1 MRKRINAILLGVFAI
16 SAVTACKK
24 EPDSPPINS
33 ITDSE
38 IITIDSLKAWQRSVN
53 DAILITDTI
62 SVYGIVTMDEGNG
75 NIYKNIY
82 FQDHTGAINVRFTSG
97 TDLVQGDSIRIAL
110 NGVTLN
116 NFNGVYQLDNVEEE
130 TNVVVQS
137 SGNDLEPLTL
147 TIDQVQTAYT
157 AFLTDDE
164 IVEFKYQSMLMRF
177 ADVQFKTSELLNTY
191 ADPVNQSSE
200 NRLFEDFDGYT
211 SFIRTSGFAAFAGDS
226 LPKGAGSMV
235 CIISEYNE
243 EIQYILRSPEEA
255 DMHGPRGPGELLV
268 KDFNDEDIN
277 SGGWLVQQVIGTDA
291 WEIGDLGSWE
301 DRPYAVISNYDD
313 GNSACE
319 SWLISPSLDLSG
331 STDASLSFDNAYN
344 YSGDPLELLISTDY
358 AGTGDP
364 NAATWVPLTAT
375 WSTGGFAFVNSGS
388 IDLAAYLTSN
398 VRIAFKYV
406 GTESSGRTWEIDNII
421 ING

>member
-1 MRKRINAILLGVFAI
+1 MKRRINAILLGIFAI

-24 EPDSPPINS
+24 EPDSPPVNS
-33 ITDSE
+33 ITDGQ
-38 IITIDSLKAWQRSVN
+38 IITIDSLKAWQRSVG
-53 DAILITDTI
+53 DAILIEDTI

-82 FQDHTGAINVRFTSG
+82 FQDHTGAINVRFTGG
-97 TDLVQGDSIRIAL
+97 TDLIQGDSIRIAL
-110 NGVTLN
+110 NGVILN
-116 NFNGVYQLDNVEEE
+116 NFNGVYQLDGVEEE

-137 SGNDLEPLTL
+137 SGHDLLPLT
-147 TIDQVQTAYT
+147 TSINEVQAEYN
-157 AFLTDDE
+157 AFLMDDA
-164 IVEFKYQSMLMRF
+164 IVEFKYQSMLIRF
-177 ADVQFKTSELLNTY
+177 TNVQFKTSELFSTY
-191 ADPVNQSSE
+191 ADAVNQSSE
-200 NRLFEDFDGYT
+200 NRLFEDFEGYT
-211 SFIRTSGFAAFAGDS
+211 SFIRTSGFADFAADS
-226 LPKGAGSMV
+226 LPKGAGTMI
-235 CIISEYNE
+235 CIVSEYNE

-255 DMHGPRGPGELLV
+255 DMNGARGPGELLV
-268 KDFNDEDIN
+268 KDFNDEDVN

-301 DRPYAVISNYDD
+301 DRPYAVITNFDD

-344 YSGDPLELLISTDY
+344 YGGDALELLISTDY

-364 NAATWVPLTAT
+364 NSATWAPLSAI

-388 IDLAAYLTSN
+388 IDLAAYLTNN
-398 VRIAFKYV
+398 VRIAFKYT
-406 GTESSGRTWEIDNII
+406 GTDDSGRTWEIDNII

>member
-1 MRKRINAILLGVFAI
+1 MRKRINAILLGIFAI

-24 EPDSPPINS
+24 EPDSPPVNV
-33 ITDSE
+33 ITASDV
-38 IITIDSLKAWQRSVN
+38 ITIDSLKAWQRSVN

-82 FQDHTGAINVRFTSG
+82 FQDHTGAINVRFTGG

-116 NFNGVYQLDNVEEE
+116 NFNGVYQLDGVEEE

-137 SGNDLEPLTL
+137 SGNETTPLTVS
-147 TIDQVQTAYT
+147 IDQIQSEYN
-157 AFLTDDE
+157 AFLAEDS
-164 IVEFKYQSMLMRF
+164 IVEFKYQSMLVRF
-177 ADVQFKTSELLNTY
+177 TNVQFKTSELFSTY
-191 ADPVNQSSE
+191 ADAVTQSSE

-211 SFIRTSGFAAFAGDS
+211 SFIRTSGFALFAADS
-226 LPKGAGSMV
+226 LPKGAGTMI
-235 CIISEYNE
+235 CIVSEYNE

-255 DMHGPRGPGELLV
+255 DMNGPRGPGELLV
-268 KDFNDEDIN
+268 KDFSDDDVT
-277 SGGWLVQQVIGTDA
+277 SGGWSVQQVIGADT
-291 WEIGDLGSWE
+291 WETAELGGWE
-301 DRPYAVISNYDD
+301 DRPYAIISNFDD

-319 SWLISPSLDLSG
+319 SWLVSPSLDLSG

-358 AGTGDP
+358 SGTGDP
-364 NAATWVPLTAT
+364 NLATWTPLSAI
-375 WSTGGFAFVNSGS
+375 WSTGSFDFVNSGS
-388 IDLAAYLTSN
+388 IDLAAYLTNN
-398 VRIAFKYV
+398 VRIAFKYT
-406 GTESSGRTWEIDNII
+406 GTDSSGRTWEIDNIT